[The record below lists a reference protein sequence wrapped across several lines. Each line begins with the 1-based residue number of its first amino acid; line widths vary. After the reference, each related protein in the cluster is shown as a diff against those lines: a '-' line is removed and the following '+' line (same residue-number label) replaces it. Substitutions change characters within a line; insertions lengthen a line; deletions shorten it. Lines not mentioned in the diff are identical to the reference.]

1 MKALSLWQPWASAVA
16 LGLKVYETRSWRTH
30 YFGPIAIHAAKRID
44 RVMLRQIEYLKYL
57 NLKALEDPPTGAI
70 IATAILVEC
79 IDAARIRDQ
88 LSHVEL
94 HFGDFSD
101 GRWAWRL
108 REVRALP
115 VPIPFRGRQG
125 LFDIPDELLRQP

>member
-16 LGLKVYETRSWRTH
+16 LGLKTYETRSWRTD
-30 YFGPIAIHAAKRID
+30 YFGPIAIHAAKRLD
-44 RVMLRQIEYLKYL
+44 RAMLRNVNGDRGPFLK
-57 NLKALEDPPTGAI
+57 EPPLGVI
-70 IATAILVEC
+70 LATAVLVDC
-79 IDAARIRDQ
+79 IEAARIRDQ
-88 LSHVEL
+88 LSPMEL
-94 HFGDFSD
+94 RYGDFSD

-108 REVRALP
+108 HEVRALP